1 MNTLKLVDPRYHR
14 KDIVSLRRMKLTGKA
29 EDKKK
34 VLIPIL
40 VRFNFFEQK
49 VMVVKVKKITKC

>member
-1 MNTLKLVDPRYHR
+1 MNTLKLVNPRYHR

-49 VMVVKVKKITKC
+49 VMDVKVK